1 MIWNIGKQIY
11 EAQGEMSG
19 LNMEKMVRAIIFCIF
34 NFHLMYFYITI
45 NRQII
50 GEDPYKWVK
59 CMDQF
64 PRRPHVETLI
74 LMTRCGKNDK

>member
-59 CMDQF
+59 CMDQL
-64 PRRPHVETLI
+64 PRRPHVEVVVKLEK
-74 LMTRCGKNDK
+74 LLS